1 MVNHWIE
8 RAHDVAENVFAPV
21 ADTVDAEGKIPP
33 SHFEILAKEGFY
45 GISAP
50 PERGGPELGPEDRAD
65 LFETMFGSCL
75 ATAFTWAQHGGV
87 VRRLATSP
95 NAALRDTYWDAV
107 VTGSVKSGISGA
119 GAAPQPP
126 LLHARRTDGGYV
138 LNGVAPFVTG
148 WGIIDVVLFLAR
160 DEVDDSI
167 VAMVVDA
174 HPNKGV
180 SVHPLPLIAANAS
193 NTVKVGF
200 ENFQVSS
207 DRVCDV
213 FARDEF
219 MAGETLLSKF
229 NATMP
234 LGIARRC
241 FQELEK
247 RAVDT
252 TVFAAQLS
260 TVRDHLD
267 ATLTGG
273 YDRNEARAE
282 AAVLAI
288 RTATALMAATG
299 SSSSVRG
306 NTAER
311 LAREAMLA
319 MMVASRPELRTAL
332 VDELAAPAP
341 LTSSRL

>member
-1 MVNHWIE
+1 MINWTE
-8 RAHDVAENVFAPV
+8 RARDIAENVFVPA
-21 ADTVDAEGKIPP
+21 ANTVDAEGKIPP
-33 SHFEILAKEGFY
+33 NHFEVLAKAGFY

-50 PERGGPELGPEDRAD
+50 PELGGPELSPDDRAD
-65 LFETMFGSCL
+65 LFEILFGSCL

-87 VRRLATSP
+87 VKRLATSP
-95 NAALRDTYWDAV
+95 NTALRDTYWNGL

-126 LLHARRTDGGYV
+126 LLHARRTESGYV

-167 VAMVVDA
+167 VAMIVDA

-180 SVHPLPLIAANAS
+180 SVQTLPLIAAHAS
-193 NTVKVGF
+193 NTVRVGF
-200 ENFQVSS
+200 ENFQVSR
-207 DRVCDV
+207 DRVCEV
-213 FARDEF
+213 ITRDEF

-241 FQELEK
+241 FAELEK

-252 TVFAAQLS
+252 STFAAQLP

-267 ATLTGG
+267 ATLTGE
-273 YDRNEARAE
+273 YDRNVARAE

-288 RTATALMAATG
+288 RAATALMAATG

-332 VDELAAPAP
+332 VGQLAAPTS
-341 LTSSRL
+341 LT